1 MESPMI
7 ALLLVSACN
16 PARIAFN
23 DVSDTALDADS
34 GADSAADTA
43 LDTGTDT
50 AVDSVDSAD
59 SAADTALDTG
69 DTGTDTAVDSA
80 DSAADTALD
89 TGTDTAV
96 DSADSAADTAL
107 DTSTV
112 PSAPTVVALATTE
125 GSTDLTLAVELADVD
140 GDLDGGVLTVDVDGV
155 TTSYA
160 LAGGV
165 ESWDGATATVRLAFT
180 PCQHGETWTI
190 TVAATDA
197 TGLTSADSTAPVT
210 LSGTSYTYS
219 ESGDT
224 YPDALDLGVVSP
236 GTFICGDIDRAVGHK
251 FYMGSDLD
259 WLAFTPD
266 ADGRWTISLTWD
278 DTSADEDLELMD
290 AMTTEIQAAN
300 DHTGAQPEEVSYVL
314 AAGTDYYAWVGG
326 WTLPATSYV
335 VEFE

>member
-1 MESPMI
+1 MI
-7 ALLLVSACN
+7 ALLLLSACN

-23 DVSDTALDADS
+23 DVSNTALDADS

-43 LDTGTDT
+43 PDTGDTGADT
-50 AVDSVDSAD
+50 AADSAD

-69 DTGTDTAVDSA
+69 IDTAVDSA

-89 TGTDTAV
+89 TGTA
-96 DSADSAADTAL
+96 
-107 DTSTV
+107 
-112 PSAPTVVALATTE
+112 PSAPTVVAFSTTE
-125 GSTDLTLAVELADVD
+125 GATDLTLAVELADVD
-140 GDLDGGVLTVDVDGV
+140 GDLDGGLLTVDVDGV

-190 TVAATDA
+190 TVTATDA
-197 TGLTSADSTAPVT
+197 AGLTSADSAAPVT

-219 ESGDT
+219 ETGDT
-224 YPDALDLGVVSP
+224 YLDALDLGVVSP

-266 ADGRWTISLTWD
+266 TDGRWTISLTWD

-290 AMTTEIQAAN
+290 SMTTDLAAAN
-300 DHTGAQPEEVSYVL
+300 DHTGAQPEEVAYVL

-335 VEFE
+335 VEFK